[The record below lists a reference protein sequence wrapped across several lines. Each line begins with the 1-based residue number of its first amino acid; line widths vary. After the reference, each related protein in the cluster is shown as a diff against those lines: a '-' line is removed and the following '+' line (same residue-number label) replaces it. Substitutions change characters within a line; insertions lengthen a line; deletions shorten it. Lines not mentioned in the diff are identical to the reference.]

1 VSVLAPLDSLGMRDA
16 VFGLPD
22 QLDAAV
28 RALHRGVAGLPG
40 AEDYDHVVFVAT
52 GGSGVAAQVTVA
64 GAAPESPVPLLISDD
79 YELPG
84 YVGPRSLVIAASF
97 SGNTAE
103 TVDVATDARETGAHI
118 VTISNGG
125 SLAELAAKWG
135 TPHISVPDSLPMPRA
150 AVGALVAPMVLVL
163 DELGL
168 YPTGL
173 ADLNDAVVQLRAR
186 RTELL
191 RPGNMAQ
198 ALARRIGRT
207 FPLVY
212 GGGPIGTVAALR
224 WKSQVNLSAKA
235 PSWSNNLPAL
245 AHDEVAGWAQHG
257 DVTRQVMTL
266 VMLRTDHEHPAVS
279 AQFGSLEIQLLEVV
293 AGLETVQAE
302 GDGALAQLFD
312 LVLIGDVVSLEL
324 AAIAGV
330 DPGPVPAVEAM
341 RG

>member
-1 VSVLAPLDSLGMRDA
+1 VKVVTRLDSLGMWEA
-16 VFGLPD
+16 VLGLPD
-22 QLDAAV
+22 QLDDAV
-28 RALHRGVAGLPG
+28 RSLHRGVPGLPG

-64 GAAPESPVPLLISDD
+64 GAEPESPVPLLISGD

-103 TVDVATDARETGAHI
+103 TVDVVSDARETGAHI

-125 SLAELAAKWG
+125 SLEALAAKWG
-135 TPHISVPDSLPMPRA
+135 TPHVTVPDSLPMPRA
-150 AVGALVAPMVLVL
+150 AVGALVAPMVMVL

-173 ADLNDAVVQLRAR
+173 ADLNDAVTQLRAR
-186 RTELL
+186 RTLL
-191 RPGNMAQ
+191 QRPRNLAH
-198 ALARRIGRT
+198 ALAQRIGRT

-235 PSWSNNLPAL
+235 PCWSNNLPAL

-257 DVTRQVMTL
+257 DVTRQVLTL
-266 VMLRTDHEHPAVS
+266 IMLRTDHEHPAVS
-279 AQFGSLEIQLLEVV
+279 AQFGCLEAQLLEVV
-293 AGLETVQAE
+293 AGIETVRAE
-302 GDGALAQLFD
+302 GEGALAQLFD
-312 LVLIGDVVSLEL
+312 LMLIGDVVSLEL
-324 AAIAGV
+324 AAVAGV

-341 RG
+341 RV